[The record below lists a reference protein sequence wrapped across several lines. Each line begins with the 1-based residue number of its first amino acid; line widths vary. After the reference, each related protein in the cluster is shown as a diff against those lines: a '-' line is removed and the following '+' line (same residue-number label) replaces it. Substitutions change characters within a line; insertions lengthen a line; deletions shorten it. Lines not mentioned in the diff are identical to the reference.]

1 MEKKISAVLD
11 LRGFSGYRWGK
22 DNEKPAAA
30 VKPPNWE
37 KIAKEIAWRKK
48 EGVSCCR

>member
-22 DNEKPAAA
+22 DNEKPAA
-30 VKPPNWE
+30 VKPQWE

-48 EGVSCCR
+48 EGVSCCQ